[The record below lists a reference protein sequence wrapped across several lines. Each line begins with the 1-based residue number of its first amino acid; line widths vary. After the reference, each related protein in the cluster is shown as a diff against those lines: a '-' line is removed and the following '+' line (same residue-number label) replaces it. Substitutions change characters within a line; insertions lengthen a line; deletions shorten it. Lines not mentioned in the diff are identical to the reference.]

1 MFITKLWRSRAAP
14 VVALCLAACGG
25 SASLLTPLFEFGFS
39 GSSAGVAIQ
48 VFFLPD
54 TPTTATGTFDGVN
67 MNVGQVQFRYTGSYS
82 GCDFSLSAAVA
93 VILIHSYR
101 RYSVNSEIRFRQTE
115 EMKTSLRTIDGLP
128 SKPGDMVLWAYRL
141 PDHRFGMEHTQLLT
155 EIPEIGVLIDEDFP
169 AHGSGYFPWKP
180 TVRVGSKSA
189 VR

>member
-93 VILIHSYR
+93 VTAPAAASY
-101 RYSVNSEIRFRQTE
+101 SGRFTGNDSIQLTPTSGANLPVLSLQRQGTG
-115 EMKTSLRTIDGLP
+115 TRSTGC
-128 SKPGDMVLWAYRL
+128 
-141 PDHRFGMEHTQLLT
+141 
-155 EIPEIGVLIDEDFP
+155 
-169 AHGSGYFPWKP
+169 
-180 TVRVGSKSA
+180 
-189 VR
+189 